1 MVFQAVV
8 GTSAVAGLRGT
19 GDNVKRQTAETF
31 FSEAEQEQILKAVR
45 SAEMSTSGEIA
56 TMIVD
61 GSDRYLEAELA
72 GSLFFSALTAL
83 IVALATHH
91 VTIWSYIPMVIII
104 YFPASLISR
113 KYPRI
118 KLPFAGSVRIAE
130 AVRQRAVRAFYE
142 KRLYMT
148 RHETGILI
156 FMSLL
161 ERKVW
166 ILGDRGINERIDPS
180 LWSEMAADLAR
191 GIAEMRGCA
200 ALCEVI
206 DRCAA
211 ELSRHFP
218 RQSDDTNE
226 LADSLLT
233 ES

>member
-1 MVFQAVV
+1 MVFQAAVV
-8 GTSAVAGLRGT
+8 VLVVAELRET
-19 GDNVKRQTAETF
+19 GDNVKSQLAETF
-31 FSEAEQEQILKAVR
+31 FSEAEQEQIRKAVR
-45 SAEMSTSGEIA
+45 SVEMTTSGEIA

-61 GSDRYLEAELA
+61 NSDRYLEAELA
-72 GSLFFSALTAL
+72 GSLFLSALTAL
-83 IVALATHH
+83 VVAVATEH
-91 VTIWSYIPMVIII
+91 VTIWSYLPMVILI
-104 YFPASLISR
+104 YFPSSFIFR

-130 AVRQRAVRAFYE
+130 AVQQRAVRAFYE
-142 KRLYMT
+142 KGLYRT

-180 LWSEMAADLAR
+180 SWSEMAADLAR
-191 GIAEMRGCA
+191 GIAGERRCA
-200 ALCEVI
+200 ALCEAI
-206 DRCAA
+206 DRCGA

-218 RQSDDTNE
+218 HQSDDTNE
-226 LADSLLT
+226 LPDNLLT